1 VIKIWL
7 QAIRPRTLPAG
18 AVPVVVGSAAAFAVG
33 GFRPLPALAALAGA
47 LLLQIAANLA
57 NDYHDWKNGADT
69 DARSGPARVTQ
80 QGLIPPKLVRR
91 AYLLVLLLVL
101 PIGGYLATLG
111 GWPIVAIGLA
121 GMLCAVAYT
130 GGPWPLG
137 YLGLGDLLV
146 FVFFGPIAVAGT
158 YAVQVGRWDALALLA
173 GVPLGLLATAILVV
187 NNHRDADTD
196 RVAGKKTLA
205 VRLGR
210 SAMRGFYI
218 LLLLAAFAAPAALIG
233 RPGALVLLAAPL
245 AIAPL
250 RSMWGQVDGPRLNR
264 ALAQTAQLLLVFG
277 VLFSIALTAR

>member
-1 VIKIWL
+1 MSRLWL

-18 AVPVVVGSAAAFAVG
+18 AAPVVVGSAAAFSVG
-33 GFRPLPALAALAGA
+33 EFRPLPALAALAGA
-47 LLLQIAANLA
+47 LLLQVAANLA

-69 DARSGPARVTQ
+69 AERSGPVRVTQ
-80 QGLIPPKLVRR
+80 QGLIPPRQVKL
-91 AYLLVLLLVL
+91 AYRLVLLMVV
-101 PIGGYLATLG
+101 PVGGYLASLG
-111 GWPIVAIGLA
+111 GWPILAIGLA

-130 GGPWPLG
+130 GGPLPLG

-158 YAVQVGRWDALALLA
+158 YVVQVGRWDALALLA
-173 GVPLGLLATAILVV
+173 GVPVGLLATAILVV

-196 RVAGKKTLA
+196 RAAGKKTLA

-210 SAMRGFYI
+210 DAMRGFYG
-218 LLLLAAFAAPAALIG
+218 LLLLAAFVVPAALIG
-233 RPGALVLLAAPL
+233 WPGALVLLAAPL

-250 RSMWGQVDGPRLNR
+250 RAMWDQVDGPRLNR

-277 VLFSIALTAR
+277 LLFSIALAAR